1 MPRSQKLIRKL
12 CMCSL
17 KQRKSSFINTSPHT
31 VTRFGS
37 RQPEPVTVDSTT
49 PLVKNERVKSRRP
62 TAHASRFVPVQKL
75 GSDGD
80 VRAHPDDKTPLI
92 STSTS
97 TSSGSHQPEIAC
109 PLAPWWLAPDGAPDA
124 DAWRCSW
131 CVLGQTES
139 PRRSRNIFLF
149 ENLCLDIK
157 KNTF

>member
-1 MPRSQKLIRKL
+1 MNFLPTTSLDSVHVSRNQSQ
-12 CMCSL
+12 
-17 KQRKSSFINTSPHT
+17 H
-31 VTRFGS
+31 
-37 RQPEPVTVDSTT
+37 STT

-97 TSSGSHQPEIAC
+97 SGSHQPEIAC

-124 DAWRCSW
+124 DA
-131 CVLGQTES
+131 
-139 PRRSRNIFLF
+139 
-149 ENLCLDIK
+149 
-157 KNTF
+157 